1 MDIEEKIRTAKHRD
15 NFFKLLE
22 EDIERYINPNHDEF
36 EFIHCPNCD
45 SDKSR
50 QLFKK
55 GQFSYYLCPECGTL
69 FVNPRPSK
77 PLLDLFYESSKAVHA
92 SVLSLANMEKGRQR
106 YIFRPRAKLILE
118 FLQKQGVTGG
128 NLLEVG
134 CSVGSM
140 LMIFKELS
148 DFRVAGVDPSQSA
161 LDIARERG
169 LTVYQN
175 TLEEFN
181 HGRNKYN
188 VVLNFETIEHVSS
201 PAVFLKHIN
210 KLTKKGGYVVLTTP
224 NYHGFDIMTL
234 GQQYKNIHAP
244 CHLNYFNVDTVDT
257 VLTRAGFEVS
267 EKLTPGILDLII
279 IKKQIAEN
287 MAPEISPVL
296 KHLLFNTSE
305 KTQANFQKFLSSNR
319 LSGNMLVFA
328 RKIKTIR

>member
-1 MDIEEKIRTAKHRD
+1 MDIEDKIRTAKHRD

-22 EDIERYINPNHDEF
+22 EDIERYINPSRDKF

-45 SDKSR
+45 SDKSEQSFR
-50 QLFKK
+50 K
-55 GQFSYYLCPECGTL
+55 GQFRYYLCPACGTL

-92 SVLSLANMEKGRQR
+92 SVQSLVNMEKGRQR
-106 YIFRPRAKLILE
+106 YIFKPRVKLILK
-118 FLQKQGVTGG
+118 FLKKQGVTQG

-140 LMIFKELS
+140 LMILRELS
-148 DFRVAGVDPSQSA
+148 DFRVAGVDPSHLA
-161 LDIARERG
+161 LAKAEERG

-181 HGRNKYN
+181 PGKNKYD
-188 VVLNFETIEHVSS
+188 VVLNFETIEHVFS
-201 PAVFLKHIN
+201 PVVFLKHIN
-210 KLTKKGGYVVLTTP
+210 KLTKKGGYVVFTTP

-257 VLTRAGFEVS
+257 VLTRAGFEVA
-267 EKLTPGILDLII
+267 EKLTPGILDLTI
-279 IKKQIAEN
+279 IKKQITEN

-328 RKIKTIR
+328 RKTKTMK